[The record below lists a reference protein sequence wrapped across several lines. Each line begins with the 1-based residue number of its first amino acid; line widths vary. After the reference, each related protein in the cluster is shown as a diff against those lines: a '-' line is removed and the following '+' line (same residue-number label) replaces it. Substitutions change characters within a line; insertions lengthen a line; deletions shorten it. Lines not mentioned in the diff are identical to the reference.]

1 MSEASTTPPA
11 GGPRPP
17 EWLRPQFTVEA
28 PEPRSV
34 IPTCGPD
41 VAVYDSAEEMGWASA
56 VNLAAEQCRLAE
68 ERDELSFIIMAAPSA
83 FAFYRAYVQLAES
96 SPRLRRAI
104 RKTHFFQFDD
114 YPLPAHHPA
123 SFRFLLLR
131 HFFMPLATFTDPAKV
146 HLFEADAADPDAAAR
161 RYEKAVL
168 ERGLDLQL
176 MGIGENGHWGFHE
189 PGIPLEG
196 SPRFMR
202 VALTE
207 ENIDQQMRDHPHL
220 FRKPE
225 DVPLSAYT
233 ASVPLFLTTRH
244 LIEGNVPQAGK
255 ALALLAAFG
264 SDAVCDAVPAGALK
278 RHPQAVVRTTQ
289 AAAWALADYRE
300 KGVVTRDAA
309 NRLAESLRGPHAPD
323 IRPLLARIRETLA
336 AAEIRMEDFAA

>member
-1 MSEASTTPPA
+1 MSDSFSSRDT
-11 GGPRPP
+11 GGLAPRNWLQP
-17 EWLRPQFTVEA
+17 EFALEA
-28 PEPRSV
+28 PAPRSV
-34 IPTCGPD
+34 IPTSGPP
-41 VAVYDSAEEMGWASA
+41 VAVYESAEEMGWASA
-56 VNLAAEQCRLAE
+56 INLAAEQCRLAE
-68 ERDELSFIIMAAPSA
+68 ERDELSFIVMAAPSA
-83 FAFYRAYVQLAES
+83 FPFYQAYVRLAES

-123 SFRFLLLR
+123 SFRFLLLQR
-131 HFFMPLATFTDPAKV
+131 FFMPLAPFTDPAKV
-146 HLFEADAADPDAAAR
+146 HLFEADAPDPDAAAR

-196 SPRFMR
+196 APRFMR

-207 ENIDQQMRDHPHL
+207 ENVDQQMRDHPQL

-225 DVPLSAYT
+225 DVPMSAYT

-255 ALALLAAFG
+255 ALAMLAAFG
-264 SDAVCDAVPAGALK
+264 SATVHDSVPAGALK
-278 RHPQAVVRTTQ
+278 RHPRAVVRTTQ

-300 KGVVTRDAA
+300 KGVVTRDTAH
-309 NRLAESLRGPHAPD
+309 RLAESLRGPRMPNMSS
-323 IRPLLARIRETLA
+323 ILARIRETLA
-336 AAEIRMEDFAA
+336 AVGIPMEDFAA

>member
-1 MSEASTTPPA
+1 MTGSLPSRSLESADWGES
-11 GGPRPP
+11 
-17 EWLRPQFTVEA
+17 LRPEFTVDA
-28 PEPRSV
+28 PTPQRV
-34 IPTCGPD
+34 IPTSGPA
-41 VAVYDSAEEMGWASA
+41 VAVYESAEEMGWASA
-56 VNLAAEQCRLAE
+56 VNLAAKQCRLAE
-68 ERDELSFIIMAAPSA
+68 EKDELSFIIMAAPSA
-83 FAFYRAYVQLAES
+83 FPFYRAYVQLAES

-104 RKTHFFQFDD
+104 WKTHFFQFDD

-131 HFFMPLATFTDPAKV
+131 HFFIPLATFTDPAKV

-161 RYEKAVL
+161 RYEKTIL

-202 VALTE
+202 VALTG
-207 ENIDQQMRDHPHL
+207 ENVDQQMRDHPHL
-220 FRKPE
+220 FRRPE
-225 DVPLSAYT
+225 DVPMSAYT

-244 LIEGNVPQAGK
+244 LIEGNVPQPGK

-264 SDAVCDAVPAGALK
+264 SEAIHESVPAGALK
-278 RHPQAVVRTTQ
+278 RHPRAVVRTTQ

-309 NRLAESLRGPHAPD
+309 NRLAESLRGPRTPD
-323 IRPLLARIRETLA
+323 TQSLLVRIRETLA
-336 AAEIRMEDFAA
+336 AVGIAMEDFAA